1 MPYFTR
7 LERYL
12 DLQYERFK
20 IYILYQWSN
29 LTQSTVI
36 FFIGFFSA
44 SGIATLIGQTGDW
57 DVLVSAII
65 VSFNEM
71 VSKWAYGLGIKQN
84 QSILLFNININISSK
99 STNFPIKDQINQFK
113 LGLLYGLFIDA
124 FKLGS

>member
-1 MPYFTR
+1 MAYFTR

-12 DLQYERFK
+12 DIQYQRLK
-20 IYILYQWSN
+20 KYIYYHWSN
-29 LTQSTVI
+29 LTQATLI
-36 FFIGFFSA
+36 FFIGFFAA

-65 VSFNEM
+65 VSFNEIIN
-71 VSKWAYGLGIKQN
+71 KWVYGLQIKNN
-84 QSILLFNININISSK
+84 QSLFFININSRG
-99 STNFPIKDQINQFK
+99 STKIPFKNQINHFK

>member
-65 VSFNEM
+65 VSLNEII
-71 VSKWAYGLGIKQN
+71 SKWVYGLRVQKN
-84 QSILLFNININISSK
+84 QSILLFNMNISIPIK
-99 STNFPIKDQINQFK
+99 STNFPIKNQINQFK